1 MSSVTAAEIQG
12 PRGLAPAG
20 GRPVEAQAPAAEA
33 QAPAA
38 EGAITFGDLLDVINP
53 LQHIPV
59 LSSIYRGLTGG
70 TISQGARLAGDT
82 LFGGPLGF
90 LSSIVNT
97 IVEGTTG
104 KDIGGQVLALFQG
117 SPAGSP
123 QNPMVADAAAK
134 LPSALVAD
142 SGAAA
147 SGGENELAEAGE
159 DDVEE
164 TQLFSAA
171 RRESARR
178 AADYAGSETA
188 PSGAVAAEGGWF
200 SDVMLTAL
208 DRYEAAAKLRAGDSA
223 GRNLNGTF

>member
-1 MSSVTAAEIQG
+1 MSSVTAAELQG

-20 GRPVEAQAPAAEA
+20 SPPAEA
-33 QAPAA
+33 QAPEAD
-38 EGAITFGDLLDVINP
+38 GAITFRDLLDVINP

-104 KDIGGQVLALFQG
+104 KDIGGQMLALFQG

-123 QNPMVADAAAK
+123 ENPMVADAAAK
-134 LPSALVAD
+134 APTALV
-142 SGAAA
+142 SESSAAA
-147 SGGENELAEAGE
+147 SGENELAEAGE
-159 DDVEE
+159 DNIEE
-164 TQLFSAA
+164 TRLFAAA

-178 AADYAGSETA
+178 SADYAGVGPA